1 MEYIGKT
8 SLYQYL
14 KSKPKKR
21 ISEQETKKIFR
32 RIIMGIQYLH
42 SKKIAHRDIKLDNIM
57 VNENYDVKI
66 IDFGFSLFTTNN
78 KKLNLHCGTPSYMA
92 PELVAK
98 KDYLGQPVDVWA
110 LGVLLYKM
118 LTGYYPFNGTTF
130 TFYLILIP
138 QKVKLIKSYS
148 MLSEE
153 ASLECLNILLLR
165 RKKL

>member
-32 RIIMGIQYLH
+32 RIISGIQYLH
-42 SKKIAHRDIKLDNIM
+42 GKKIAHRDIKLDNIM
-57 VNENYDVKI
+57 VNENYEVKI
-66 IDFGFSLFTTNN
+66 IDFGFSLFTTKN

-98 KDYLGQPVDVWA
+98 KDYLGSPVDIWA

-118 LTGYYPFNGTTF
+118 LTGYYPFNGKKI
-130 TFYLILIP
+130 ILNRYWFI
-138 QKVKLIKSYS
+138 
-148 MLSEE
+148 
-153 ASLECLNILLLR
+153 SLGKTDKELFHAIR
-165 RKKL
+165 RGKFRMPDHITSSA